1 MHSEPRTKPLAN
13 SIGVWKKH
21 LWNTLEIPQLLDES
35 WVIKIVHLMKT
46 SLGRAH
52 NRHIYN
58 IIYIYRNIYIYCQSP
73 WGLGGFWSFLNRNS
87 QEDELQALLADWTT
101 FSDSCSQKRWNSPE
115 ESALLL
121 KVPLWLEDAWGMGI
135 TGKQREIRPR
145 SSR

>member
-1 MHSEPRTKPLAN
+1 MHFGTQNKTMGKRAN
-13 SIGVWKKH
+13 SIGFGLH

-35 WVIKIVHLMKT
+35 WVIKIVHHMKT

-52 NRHIYN
+52 NRYRYIYNIYN
-58 IIYIYRNIYIYCQSP
+58 IIYIYIYCQSP
-73 WGLGGFWSFLNRNS
+73 YRLGGFWSFLNRNS

-121 KVPLWLEDAWGMGI
+121 KVPPWGGCMGDGNHRK
-135 TGKQREIRPR
+135 TTRNPP
-145 SSR
+145 